1 MLRKRIINALMLL
14 RSSLNKETDLNR
26 NMIRAFY
33 LHSQGRANKE
43 ELDLANNQLKSLLKE
58 LGFGLL
64 VSLPLSPVTIPFILS
79 LSRKYNVD
87 IIPDWFKDSLNK

>member
-26 NMIRAFY
+26 NMIRIFY

-43 ELDLANNQLKSLLKE
+43 ELDLANHLLKSLLKE